1 MNAVRPARR
10 ALLAALSA
18 AVLLAQLALGVPAS
32 LAEGDKEDKI
42 AERESIDQQLEDLR
56 VELEGTN
63 QDLADTYV
71 ALAETEL
78 RIPQAQQDLEDAQA
92 ASAQAEEENRQAGE
106 RLEEAQEELEQL
118 TGEVE
123 TGQQE
128 VDESSE
134 ELAQVALDAYK
145 GGGPPNP
152 ASVYVGSEDP
162 QDAVDRSMN
171 YKLTLASQGTELDAL
186 REDQAVT
193 ENSADRVSAVE
204 DEVADLKAEAEEA
217 EAAAQAA
224 EDEAAA
230 AKQELDDL
238 YAAQIAQRDELEA
251 KKAQYADEA
260 ESLEDRGS
268 TLDSEIE
275 DLIAEE
281 RERAQSSGG
290 GGQDSGALAPVSD
303 SGFLQPV
310 AGKLN
315 SNFGWRVHPIYG
327 TRKLHKGVDF
337 PSGCGTPVRAA
348 ADGRV
353 SRAYYNDRAGNKVI
367 LTHGTMD
374 GKVITTSYHH
384 LQGFAVS
391 AGESVSRGDVVGY
404 IGTTGSSTGC
414 HLHFE
419 VHEDGTAVNP
429 MNYL

>member
-10 ALLAALSA
+10 ALLTALAATMLVTQLL
-18 AVLLAQLALGVPAS
+18 VLATPAS
-32 LAEGDKEDKI
+32 LAEGDRDDKVSER
-42 AERESIDQQLEDLR
+42 AEIDQQLEDVR
-56 VELEGTN
+56 TSLEGTN

-78 RIPQAQQDLEDAQA
+78 LIPQAQQDLEDAQA
-92 ASAQAEEENRQAGE
+92 AAAAAEEENRLAGE
-106 RLEEAQEELEQL
+106 RLETAQAELDRL
-118 TGEVE
+118 TSEVE

-128 VDESSE
+128 VDASGE
-134 ELAQVALDAYK
+134 ELSQVALDAYK

-152 ASVYVGSEDP
+152 ASVYVGSQDP

-171 YKLTLASQGTELDAL
+171 YKLTLASQGTRLDELRD
-186 REDQAVT
+186 EQSVT
-193 ENSADRVSAVE
+193 ESSADRVTAVE
-204 DEVADLKAEAEEA
+204 QEIADLKVEAEEA
-217 EAAAQAA
+217 QAAAEQAEADA
-224 EDEAAA
+224 EQK
-230 AKQELDDL
+230 KQDLDDL
-238 YAAQIAQRDELEA
+238 YAAQIAQRDELET
-251 KKAQYADEA
+251 KKVQYQGDAEA
-260 ESLEDRGS
+260 LEDKGT
-268 TLDSEIE
+268 TLDSEIQALA
-275 DLIAEE
+275 DEE
-281 RERAQSSGG
+281 RERGSSGG
-290 GGQDSGALAPVSD
+290 SGGGAALGPVSG

-310 AGKLN
+310 AGRLN

-337 PSGCGTPVRAA
+337 PSACGTPVRAA

-353 SRAYYNDRAGNKVI
+353 SRAYHNSGAGNKII
-367 LTHGTMD
+367 LTHGTMN
-374 GKVITTSYHH
+374 GSVITTSYHH

-391 AGESVSRGDVVGY
+391 QGQSVQRGEVVGY